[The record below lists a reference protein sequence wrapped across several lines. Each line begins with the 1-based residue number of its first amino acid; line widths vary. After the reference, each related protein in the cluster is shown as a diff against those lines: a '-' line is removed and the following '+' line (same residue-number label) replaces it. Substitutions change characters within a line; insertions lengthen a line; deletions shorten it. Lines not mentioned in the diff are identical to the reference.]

1 MKKKPILFQEIF
13 LQRNN
18 LLFIQGLISIQD
30 IDFSVDDLKTP
41 KDAFLSLAHKDFY
54 VKIVTTDENQK
65 QKDFFFQTSPYG
77 DFSLKFP
84 FFSLCKNIDIFVQE
98 NNNYIFL
105 KTITPIH
112 LSAPLNLIFCDF
124 DQTLIETKFKKLK
137 ELYQALKS
145 SLNSFSTIYSSVE
158 LFKSYSNYYSFI
170 LSASPY
176 FFHDL
181 ISNWLKNQDISPNK
195 ILLKDF
201 RKMLSFKEELS
212 FKDFKDQSYYKISK
226 ILHIILLY
234 GYPQRLV
241 LIGDSIESDLLIYSI
256 VKKILSFD
264 SDHKILFDEIFS
276 TIKLTI
282 KQKIDLSEKIIEL
295 SQWKESPKIKTEI
308 FIRGKIIKKPSDF
321 FLTNPDEIVFYS

>member
-18 LLFIQGLISIQD
+18 LIFLQGLISIQD
-30 IDFSVDDLKTP
+30 VNFSMDDFKTP
-41 KDAFLSLAHKDFY
+41 KDAFLSLTHKDFHL
-54 VKIVTTDENQK
+54 KITITDTDQK
-65 QKDFFFQTSPYG
+65 QQDFFFQTSPYG
-77 DFSLKFP
+77 DFSLKLP
-84 FFSLCKNIDIFVQE
+84 YFSLCQSIDVFIQE
-98 NNNYIFL
+98 NDNYIFL
-105 KTITPIH
+105 EKILPIN
-112 LSAPLNLIFCDF
+112 LPSPLNFIFCDF
-124 DQTLIETKFKKLK
+124 DQTLIETKFKTLK
-137 ELYQALKS
+137 ELYRALKT

-158 LFKSYSNYYSFI
+158 LFRSYSHYYSFI

-181 ISNWLKNQDISPNK
+181 IKNWLKNQDIFPNK

-201 RKMLSFKEELS
+201 RKILSLKEELS
-212 FKDFKDQSYYKISK
+212 FKDFKDQAYYKISK

-234 GYPQRLV
+234 GYPQNLV

-256 VKKILSFD
+256 IKKILSFD

-276 TIKLTI
+276 TIKLTT
-282 KQKIDLSEKIIEL
+282 KQKTDLSEKILEL
-295 SQWKESPKIKTEI
+295 SQWREVPKLKIEI
-308 FIRGKIIKKPSDF
+308 FIRGKIIKKPSNF